1 MLDLA
6 KYTKELSN
14 HLSASSNI
22 LLICHINPDGDAIGS
37 QLALYQ
43 YLMSLGKSVEMLS
56 PNYLQEF
63 LKWMDG
69 VEKINIYI
77 RNRKAGRE
85 IIKKADL
92 IIMLDFNQS
101 NRLGEAEDSVL
112 ASGAKKI
119 VIDHHL
125 NYKPFADLL
134 ISDTTKCSTSELLYL
149 LISELNHGFFRNRP
163 YAESIYVGIVTDT
176 GNFEHGSFTSET
188 FRIISELLAEGI
200 DKDRVFNLVFN
211 NFTAD
216 RMRLK
221 GYALNERMVVIPEK
235 STAYIS
241 LSKKDL
247 EKYNYRK
254 GDSEGFVNM
263 PLSISGIDFSAF
275 FMEKDGFVK
284 LSFRSKGSFAVN
296 EFAEKYFS
304 GGGHRNA
311 AGGEKYG
318 TLENTLSYFLEALD
332 KEKGKISNKK

>member
-43 YLMSLGKSVEMLS
+43 YLISQGKNVQMLS

-69 VEKINIYI
+69 VDEINIFI

-85 IIKKADL
+85 IVKWADL

-101 NRLGEAEDSVL
+101 NRLGEAENAVL
-112 ASGAKKI
+112 ESDATKI

-134 ISDTTKCSTSELLYL
+134 ISDTSKCSTSELLHL
-149 LISELNHGFFRNRP
+149 IISELNQGFFRNRC

-176 GNFEHGSFTSET
+176 GNFEHGSFTSGT
-188 FRIISELLAEGI
+188 FRIISDLLAEGI

-216 RMRLK
+216 RMRLQ
-221 GYALNERMVVIPEK
+221 GYALNERMVVLPEK
-235 STAYIS
+235 KTAYIS
-241 LSKKDL
+241 LTKGDL

-254 GDSEGFVNM
+254 GDSEGFVNL
-263 PLSISGIDFSAF
+263 PLSISGVFFSAF
-275 FMEKDGFVK
+275 FVEKDGYVK
-284 LSFRSKGSFAVN
+284 LSFRSKGTFAVN

-311 AGGEKYG
+311 AGGEKYD
-318 TLENTLSYFLEALD
+318 TLDNTLGYFLEALE
-332 KEKGKISNKK
+332 KEAGKIGNNK

>member
-1 MLDLA
+1 MLDLS

-14 HLSASSNI
+14 QLSASSNI
-22 LLICHINPDGDAIGS
+22 LLICHINPDGDAVGS

-43 YLMSLGKSVEMLS
+43 YLISKGKNVEMLS

-69 VEKINIYI
+69 VEKINIFI
-77 RNRKAGRE
+77 RDRKAGKEMVR
-85 IIKKADL
+85 KADL

-101 NRLGEAEDSVL
+101 NRLGEIEDEVL
-112 ASGAKKI
+112 KSAATKI

-134 ISDTTKCSTSELLYL
+134 ISDTSKCSTTELLH
-149 LISELNHGFFRNRP
+149 LIITELNGGIFRNKH

-188 FRIISELLAEGI
+188 FRIISGLLEEGI
-200 DKDRVFNLVFN
+200 DKDKVFNQVFN

-216 RMRLK
+216 RMRLQ
-221 GYALNERMVVIPEK
+221 GYAINERMVVIPEK
-235 STAYIS
+235 RTAYIT
-241 LSKKDL
+241 LTKKEL

-254 GDSEGFVNM
+254 GDSEGFVNL
-263 PLSISGIDFSAF
+263 PLSIKGIDFSVF
-275 FMEKDGFVK
+275 IVEKEGFVK
-284 LSFRSKGSFAVN
+284 LSFRSRGSFAVN
-296 EFAEKYFS
+296 EFAEKYFN

-311 AGGEKYG
+311 AGGERYD
-318 TLENTLSYFLEALD
+318 TLDNTLKYFLEVLE
-332 KEKGKISNKK
+332 KETVNLSNVT

>member
-22 LLICHINPDGDAIGS
+22 LLICHINPDGDAVGS

-43 YLMSLGKSVEMLS
+43 YLKSLGKTVEMLS

-69 VEKINIYI
+69 VDKINIFI
-77 RNRKAGRE
+77 RDRKAGRE

-101 NRLGEAEDSVL
+101 GRLGEAEDVVL

-134 ISDTTKCSTSELLYL
+134 ISDTTKCSTSELLHL

-188 FRIISELLAEGI
+188 FRVVSELLAEGI
-200 DKDRVFNLVFN
+200 DKDRVFNLIFN

-221 GYALNERMVVIPEK
+221 GYALNERMVVLPEK
-235 STAYIS
+235 RTAYIS
-241 LSKKDL
+241 LTKEDL
-247 EKYNYRK
+247 RKYNYRK

-263 PLSISGIDFSAF
+263 PLSINGIDFSAF
-275 FMEKDGFVK
+275 FVEKDGFVK
-284 LSFRSKGSFAVN
+284 LSFRSKGSFPVN
-296 EFAEKYFS
+296 EFPEKYFS

-311 AGGEKYG
+311 AGGENYD
-318 TLENTLSYFLEALD
+318 TLENTLKYFLEALD
-332 KEKGKISNKK
+332 REAGKITNIK

>member
-43 YLMSLGKSVEMLS
+43 YLTSRGKNVEMLS

-69 VEKINIYI
+69 VGKINIFI
-77 RNRKAGRE
+77 RDRKAGRAL
-85 IIKKADL
+85 IKKADL

-101 NRLGEAEDSVL
+101 NRLGEAEADVL

-134 ISDTTKCSTSELLYL
+134 ISDTTRCSTAELLHV
-149 LISELNHGFFRNRP
+149 IITDLNNGFFRNRQ

-188 FRIISELLAEGI
+188 FRIISDLLAEGVE
-200 DKDRVFNLVFN
+200 KDRVFNLVFN
-211 NFTAD
+211 NFTAE
-216 RMRLK
+216 RMRLQ
-221 GYALNERMVVIPEK
+221 GYALNERMVVLPEK
-235 STAYIS
+235 RTAYIS

-275 FMEKDGFVK
+275 FVEKDGFVK
-284 LSFRSKGSFAVN
+284 LSFRSKGGFAVN
-296 EFAEKYFS
+296 EFAAKYFL

-311 AGGEKYG
+311 AGGENYD
-318 TLENTLSYFLEALD
+318 TLENTLSYFLEALE
-332 KEKGKISNKK
+332 KESVNIKSV

>member
-1 MLDLA
+1 MFDIA
-6 KYTKELSN
+6 KYTKELSK
-14 HLSASSNI
+14 HLAASSNI

-43 YLMSLGKSVEMLS
+43 YLTSLGKNVEMLS

-69 VEKINIYI
+69 VDKINIFI
-77 RNRKAGRE
+77 RDRKAGRE
-85 IIKKADL
+85 IIRKADL

-101 NRLGEAEDSVL
+101 NRLGEAEESVL
-112 ASGAKKI
+112 ASDAGKI
-119 VIDHHL
+119 IIDHHL

-134 ISDTTKCSTSELLYL
+134 ISDTSKCSTSELLHVI
-149 LISELNHGFFRNRP
+149 ISELNNGFFRNKQ

-176 GNFEHGSFTSET
+176 GNFEHGSFTSST
-188 FRIISELLAEGI
+188 FRIISELLEEGI
-200 DKDRVFNLVFN
+200 EKDRIFNLIFN

-221 GYALNERMVVIPEK
+221 GYALNERMVVMPEK
-235 STAYIS
+235 RTAYIS
-241 LSKKDL
+241 LSRKDL

-263 PLSISGIDFSAF
+263 PLSINGIDFSAF
-275 FMEKDGFVK
+275 FVEKEGFVK

-296 EFAEKYFS
+296 EFAEKYFA

-311 AGGEKYG
+311 AGGERYD
-318 TLENTLSYFLEALD
+318 TLQNTLDYFLEALE
-332 KEKGKISNKK
+332 KESGKIINK

>member
-22 LLICHINPDGDAIGS
+22 LLICHINPDGDTIGS

-43 YLMSLGKSVEMLS
+43 YLISKGKNVEMLS

-63 LKWMDG
+63 LKWMED
-69 VEKINIYI
+69 VDKINIFI
-77 RNRKAGRE
+77 RDRKAGRR

-101 NRLGEAEDSVL
+101 NRLGEAEDAVH
-112 ASGAKKI
+112 ASTAKKV

-134 ISDTTKCSTSELLYL
+134 ISDTSRCSTAELLHL
-149 LISELNHGFFRNRP
+149 LITELNQGFFRNRQ

-188 FRIISELLAEGI
+188 FRIISELLADGI
-200 DKDRVFNLVFN
+200 EKDRIFNLVFN

-221 GYALNERMVVIPEK
+221 GYALNEKMVVLAEK
-235 STAYIS
+235 RTAYIS
-241 LSKKDL
+241 LTKKDL

-263 PLSISGIDFSAF
+263 PLSINGINFSAF
-275 FMEKDGFVK
+275 FVEKEGFVK

-304 GGGHRNA
+304 GGGHKNA
-311 AGGEKYG
+311 SGGEYYD
-318 TLENTLSYFLEALD
+318 TLDNTLIHFLEALE
-332 KEKGKISNKK
+332 KEAGKINDIR

>member
-1 MLDLA
+1 MLELA

-43 YLMSLGKSVEMLS
+43 YLISQGKNVEMLS

-69 VEKINIYI
+69 VDKINIFI
-77 RNRKAGRE
+77 RDRKLGRE

-101 NRLGEAEDSVL
+101 GRLGEAEDAIL
-112 ASGAKKI
+112 ASGATKI

-125 NYKPFADLL
+125 NYKPFANLL
-134 ISDTTKCSTSELLYL
+134 ISDTTKCSTTELLHT
-149 LISELNHGFFRNRP
+149 LITELNHGFFRNRP

-176 GNFEHGSFTSET
+176 GNFEHGSFTSDT

-211 NFTAD
+211 NFTSD
-216 RMRLK
+216 RMRLQ
-221 GYALNERMVVIPEK
+221 GYALNERMVVLPEK
-235 STAYIS
+235 KTAYIS
-241 LSKKDL
+241 LTRKDL

-254 GDSEGFVNM
+254 GDSEGFVNL
-263 PLSISGIDFSAF
+263 PLSIKGIDFSAF
-275 FMEKDGFVK
+275 FVEKDGFVK

-296 EFAEKYFS
+296 EFAARYFS

-311 AGGEKYG
+311 AGGENYD
-318 TLENTLSYFLEALD
+318 TLENTLNYFLEALD
-332 KEKGKISNKK
+332 KEAEKINNIL

>member
-22 LLICHINPDGDAIGS
+22 LLICHINPDGDAVGS
-37 QLALYQ
+37 QLAFYQ
-43 YLMSLGKSVEMLS
+43 YLISKGKSVEMLS

-63 LKWMDG
+63 LKWMEG
-69 VEKINIYI
+69 VEKINIFI
-77 RNRKAGRE
+77 RDRKAGKE
-85 IIKKADL
+85 LVKKSDL

-101 NRLGEAEDSVL
+101 GRLGELEDVVL
-112 ASGAKKI
+112 ESSAKKI

-134 ISDTTKCSTSELLYL
+134 ISDTARCSTAELLHL
-149 LISELNHGFFRNRP
+149 LITELNQGIFRNRH

-188 FRIISELLAEGI
+188 FRIISDLLAEGI
-200 DKDRVFNLVFN
+200 DKERVFNLVFN
-211 NFTAD
+211 NFTTD

-221 GYALNERMVVIPEK
+221 GFALSERMVVIPEK
-235 STAYIS
+235 RTAYIS

-247 EKYNYRK
+247 QKYNYSK

-263 PLSISGIDFSAF
+263 PLSINGIDFSAF
-275 FMEKDGFVK
+275 FVEKEGFVK

-296 EFAEKYFS
+296 EFAEKYFA

-311 AGGEKYG
+311 AGGEYYD
-318 TLENTLSYFLEALD
+318 TLNNTVAYFLEALN
-332 KEKGKISNKK
+332 KEAWKISKDK